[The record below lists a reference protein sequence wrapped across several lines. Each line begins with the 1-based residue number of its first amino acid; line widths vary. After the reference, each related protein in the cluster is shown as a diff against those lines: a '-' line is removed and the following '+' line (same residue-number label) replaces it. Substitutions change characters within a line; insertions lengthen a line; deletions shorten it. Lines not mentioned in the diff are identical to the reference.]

1 MDVVEGFLGLI
12 ILFDVVLFTA
22 GFVVLFLLFVFL
34 KTMNNRWIRFGVL
47 SLPAILGFI
56 YAYRADASMLLV
68 FGMLPAGVPTAVLLT
83 PFVFSK
89 SDQTIPQF
97 KQVFLCDVIVS
108 CVAAFIPFFIVFSGI
123 SMVPFIYRHTLSSNS
138 IVYVCALALYIL
150 LAACIYRIFH
160 SLENL
165 KILSSLQKLRKH

>member
-12 ILFDVVLFTA
+12 IIFHVFLFTA
-22 GFVVLFLLFVFL
+22 GVVVLFLLFVFL
-34 KTMNNRWIRFGVL
+34 KTVNNLWIRFGVI

-68 FGMLPAGVPTAVLLT
+68 FGMMPAGVPMAVLLT
-83 PFVFSK
+83 PFVLSK
-89 SDQTIPQF
+89 SDQNILHF
-97 KQVFLCDVIVS
+97 RQVFLCDVIVS

-123 SMVPFIYRHTLSSNS
+123 SMVPFIYRHTQFSNF
-138 IVYVCALALYIL
+138 IVYICALALYIL

-160 SLENL
+160 SLENF
-165 KILSSLQKLRKH
+165 KILSPPKKLW